1 MAHRK
6 AWPAATAVLAQVAT
20 TGKVKNR
27 YIDILIPRYFQNY
40 TVFINAKLVIIR
52 HKKYDNLSIAKTF
65 HIFLCKTAISYET

>member
-40 TVFINAKLVIIR
+40 TVFINAKLVIKGVIR
-52 HKKYDNLSIAKTF
+52 HKKYDNLSIA
-65 HIFLCKTAISYET
+65 